1 MVRPRSS
8 YVPNRDPKVISGPR
22 RERARSPALGG
33 DGEAP
38 AWGGR
43 RCAMRTAIKRTAA
56 MTLMSC
62 FLAGG
67 CVAAVGAGTVA
78 ATGKTPVDHIV
89 SLATGK
95 DCSIVRQHRGLTY
108 CVEDEVTPAVRVHCY
123 PTIGAVGCYGE
134 PDPFPG

>member
-1 MVRPRSS
+1 
-8 YVPNRDPKVISGPR
+8 
-22 RERARSPALGG
+22 
-33 DGEAP
+33 
-38 AWGGR
+38 
-43 RCAMRTAIKRTAA
+43 MRIVMKRTAA

-78 ATGKTPVDHIV
+78 ATGKTPVDHVV

-108 CVEDEVTPAVRVHCY
+108 CVEDEVTPPVRVHCY
-123 PTIGAVGCYGE
+123 PTIGEVVCYGA
-134 PDPFPG
+134 PDPFPGHQREIGSGPAIAAAAR